1 MQYCELCG
9 QQLKEAT
16 SRNIYFFNNENKP
29 VDESEAT
36 WMKVVEYNEDGT
48 VLRFSIVKG
57 TEQIALIRPQIKIIP
72 SANPGP
78 FEMTQSGRENL
89 NVAESKVKKMFD
101 PANVKPNPK
110 ITTRIR

>member
-36 WMKVVEYNEDGT
+36 WFKVVEYNEDGT
-48 VLRFSIVKG
+48 VLRFSIVIG
-57 TEQIALIRPQIKIIP
+57 TEQMALIRPHIKIIP

-78 FEMTQSGRENL
+78 FEMAQSGRENL
-89 NVAESKVKKMFD
+89 NVAESKVKKTFD
-101 PANVKPNPK
+101 PANVKLNPK
-110 ITTRIR
+110 ITAQVR